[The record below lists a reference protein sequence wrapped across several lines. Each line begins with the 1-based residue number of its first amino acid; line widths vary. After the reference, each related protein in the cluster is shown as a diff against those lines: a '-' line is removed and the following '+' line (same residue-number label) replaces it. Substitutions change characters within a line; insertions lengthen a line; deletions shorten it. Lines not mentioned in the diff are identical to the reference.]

1 MAVNRGYLKKR
12 KNQKSDEVIGAQFVC
27 YSHLPTLLAVKISS
41 MDITKSTK
49 DKQTSKQTNIAQSMQ
64 RWQRIY
70 LESFTPFLFGEI
82 CVGNSGYNYCKK
94 MVLQLKFIIYILVL
108 VCEQYQADTYS
119 ESKSLSLRR
128 WYTS

>member
-49 DKQTSKQTNIAQSMQ
+49 DKQTNKQTNIAQSMQ

-94 MVLQLKFIIYILVL
+94 KFLN
-108 VCEQYQADTYS
+108 S
-119 ESKSLSLRR
+119 NS
-128 WYTS
+128 